1 MFKQELRLKRRSDFL
16 LVREKG
22 KVFWGKYLGVAKL
35 PAVNLAYGFVVSK
48 KVMSRAV
55 DRNRFRRLVYQAM
68 CELDLVNKQKDKWVV
83 FIAKSSVLKVS
94 LQEIKNEISN
104 LVVA

>member
-1 MFKQELRLKRRSDFL
+1 M

-22 KVFWGKYLGVAKL
+22 KVVWGKYLGVAQL
-35 PAVNLAYGFVVSK
+35 SAANLAYGFVVSK
-48 KVMSRAV
+48 KVMPRAV
-55 DRNRFRRLVYQAM
+55 DRNRFKRLVYQAM

-83 FIAKSSVLKVS
+83 FIAKSSALGIS

-104 LVVA
+104 FVVT